1 MVVLQLLLTMVLL
14 QSIVKYSNDFA
25 ASKLRSKSGLS
36 VEELQAFIG
45 MNIVMGML
53 QLPQVRDYW
62 ATSGI
67 LDTPWFASI
76 MTCDRFYAILRY
88 LHLVDSSLQ
97 KKKGEDG
104 YDALFKV
111 HTLTDHL
118 SAVFP
123 RYQPG
128 QCMSVDEMMI
138 GM

>member
-1 MVVLQLLLTMVLL
+1 M
-14 QSIVKYSNDFA
+14 
-25 ASKLRSKSGLS
+25 S

-76 MTCDRFYAILRY
+76 MPCDRFYAILRY

-97 KKKGEDG
+97 KKNGEDG
-104 YDALFKV
+104 YDALFKI
-111 HTLTDHL
+111 HTLTDQL

-123 RYQPG
+123 RYYQPG
-128 QCMSVDEMMI
+128 QCMMI

>member
-1 MVVLQLLLTMVLL
+1 M
-14 QSIVKYSNDFA
+14 
-25 ASKLRSKSGLS
+25 S

-76 MTCDRFYAILRY
+76 MPCDRFYAILRY

-97 KKKGEDG
+97 KKNGEDG
-104 YDALFKV
+104 YDALFKI

-123 RYQPG
+123 RYYQPG

-138 GM
+138 RM